1 MRRLLRL
8 GPVLLP
14 LVLASA
20 ALAAGVPRAWQRA
33 WPETDFTK
41 HSIDYAEIREGGP
54 PKDGIPS
61 IDRPRFE
68 SIVEAAR
75 WLDDRSPVIGL
86 EFAGEARAYPLAIL
100 IRHEIVNDRMGDVPV
115 AVTYCPLCNAAIVF
129 RREAQGRELE
139 FGTTGKLRNSDL
151 VMYDRQTGSWWQ
163 QFTGTAIV
171 GAFTGTKLERLPA
184 RLESF
189 ADFKARAPH
198 GRVLKRPYSRYG
210 GYGTNPYRG
219 YDSAPRPFLYDGSL
233 PKDVPPL
240 SRVVSVGDRA
250 WALALVRKTGRIE
263 TDDGLVISWKP
274 GQASALDAFEIA
286 KARDVGT
293 VIVQKRTDKGLVDIA
308 YGVDFAFAFHAFHPE
323 ARIVTTLD

>member
-1 MRRLLRL
+1 MRHPLRL
-8 GPVLLP
+8 GFFLLP
-14 LVLASA
+14 LLLASA
-20 ALAAGVPRAWQRA
+20 ALAAGVPRDWLRA
-33 WPETDFTK
+33 WPETDFTQ
-41 HSIDYAEIREGGP
+41 HSIDYAEILDGGP
-54 PKDGIPS
+54 PRDGIPS
-61 IDRPRFE
+61 IDRPQFE
-68 SIVEAAR
+68 PIGAAET
-75 WLDDRSPVIGL
+75 WLSDRSPVIGL
-86 EFAGEARAYPLAIL
+86 ELGGDARAYPLAIL
-100 IRHEIVNDRMGDVPV
+100 IRHEIVNDRIGEVPV

-151 VMYDRQTGSWWQ
+151 VMYDRQTESWWQ

-171 GAFTGTKLERLPA
+171 GALLGARLERLPA

-233 PKDVPPL
+233 PRDVPPL

-250 WALALVRKTGRIE
+250 WALGLLRERGRIE
-263 TDDGLVISWKP
+263 TADGLVLSWKP

-293 VIVQKRTDKGLVDIA
+293 VVVQKRTADGLVDIP
-308 YGVDFAFAFHAFHPE
+308 YGVDFAFAFHAFHPD
-323 ARIVTTLD
+323 ARIVTALD